1 MNAYTI
7 IRRPLITEKGTR
19 LKDGHNQYV
28 FEVLPAANKVEIA
41 RAIEKIFKVQVK
53 DVQTL
58 NVNGKIKRRGRTV
71 GKKRDWKKA
80 VVKLAPGA
88 SIEFFDGV

>member
-1 MNAYTI
+1 MNAYAI

-19 LKDGHNQYV
+19 LKDSYNQYV
-28 FEVLPAANKVEIA
+28 FEVMPDANKVEIA
-41 RAIEKIFKVQVK
+41 RAVEKIFKVTVK
-53 DVQTL
+53 DVQTS

-80 VVKLAPGA
+80 VVRLAQGA

>member
-1 MNAYTI
+1 MNAYSI

-19 LKDGHNQYV
+19 LKDSQNQYV
-28 FEVLPAANKVEIA
+28 FEVAPAANKVEIA
-41 RAIEKIFKVQVK
+41 RAIEKIFKVMVK

-58 NVNGKIKRRGRTV
+58 NVQGKIKRRGRTV

-80 VVKLAPGA
+80 VVRLAQGA
-88 SIEFFDGV
+88 TIEFFDGV

>member
-1 MNAYTI
+1 MNMYTI

-19 LKDGHNQYV
+19 LKDAHNQYV
-28 FEVLPAANKVEIA
+28 FEVAPEANKVEIA
-41 RAIEKIFKVQVK
+41 RAIERIFKVRVN

-80 VVKLAPGA
+80 VVRLAQGA